1 MKNRYYGLLTAI
13 VALLFHLNAKC
24 EIITDSTSM
33 SYYDAITKRTYT
45 MVCYEITN
53 NSSEDYYTWISLDT
67 IDNKTKKDIIYDFF
81 KKRKGDFSYIDLM
94 FEELATP
101 LSISIG
107 YTFITK
113 ISPASK
119 FHYLFVQSNGANS
132 IYSNRI
138 VVIPKA
144 EVESYIRFRIDEK
157 YFYKCA
163 YIVLYDN

>member
-1 MKNRYYGLLTAI
+1 MKNRYFGLLTTF
-13 VALLFHLNAKC
+13 VTLLFHLNAKC
-24 EIITDSTSM
+24 EIIADSIPM
-33 SYYDAITKRTYT
+33 SYYDAITNRTYT
-45 MVCYEITN
+45 IVCYEITN

-67 IDNKTKKDIIYDFF
+67 IDNKTKKDILHDFF
-81 KKRKGDFSYIDLM
+81 KKRKGHFSYIDLM

-113 ISPASK
+113 ISPGCK
-119 FHYLFVQSNGANS
+119 FHYIFVQSNGVDS

-138 VVIPKA
+138 VVMPKA
-144 EVESYIRFRIDEK
+144 EVESYVRFEIDEK

-163 YIVLYDN
+163 YIVLNDF

>member
-1 MKNRYYGLLTAI
+1 MKNRYHGLLTAI

-94 FEELATP
+94 FEELAKP

-107 YTFITK
+107 NTFITK

>member
-1 MKNRYYGLLTAI
+1 MKNRHFGLLTAF
-13 VALLFHLNAKC
+13 VTLLFHLNAKC
-24 EIITDSTSM
+24 EIIADSIPM

-67 IDNKTKKDIIYDFF
+67 IDNKTKNDIIYDFF
-81 KKRKGDFSYIDLM
+81 KKRKGDFSYIQLM
-94 FEELATP
+94 FEELAKP

-113 ISPASK
+113 ISPGCK
-119 FHYLFVQSNGANS
+119 FHYLFVQSNGVDS

-138 VVIPKA
+138 VVIPKD
-144 EVESYIRFRIDEK
+144 EVESYVRLQIDEK

-163 YIVLYDN
+163 YIVLNDN

>member
-67 IDNKTKKDIIYDFF
+67 IDNKTKKDIIHDFF

-113 ISPASK
+113 ISPGCK
-119 FHYLFVQSNGANS
+119 FHYLFVQSNGEDS

-138 VVIPKA
+138 VVMPKA
-144 EVESYIRFRIDEK
+144 EVKSYVRLQIDEK

-163 YIVLYDN
+163 YIVLNDN